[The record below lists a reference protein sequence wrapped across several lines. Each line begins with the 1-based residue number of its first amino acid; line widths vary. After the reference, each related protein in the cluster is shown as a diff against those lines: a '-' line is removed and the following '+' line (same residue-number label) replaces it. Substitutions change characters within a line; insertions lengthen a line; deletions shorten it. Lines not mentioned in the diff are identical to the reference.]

1 MNLKEIAVK
10 CETIEQSKIDE
21 LNKQLEELTNGR

>member
-10 CETIEQSKIDE
+10 CETIEQNKIDE
-21 LNKQLEELTNGR
+21 LNKQLEELN